1 MIAPSNRSASRSSRP
16 DQNHLYHDQMVLR
29 GKRPPFLDIIADGDA
44 ETMTFVVHLGRDK
57 FRNGQPYSQ
66 HDVLNLVT
74 VIDISRRCE
83 STKGHATM
91 PNDIFRKLQPTHAGL
106 APHHAP
112 TIWGRPQRVGVNP
125 PQYIGVPTPT
135 TPTRWGPLGS
145 CDPNA
150 LGQIPQCPNTL
161 GSIGV
166 ADPNA
171 LGSLDGICSQRSCQ
185 G

>member
-1 MIAPSNRSASRSSRP
+1 MFIWFCDVKGISHRRRRRDTKTATSSSGSE
-16 DQNHLYHDQMVLR
+16 MVSQ
-29 GKRPPFLDIIADGDA
+29 IHS
-44 ETMTFVVHLGRDK
+44 TTFSD
-57 FRNGQPYSQ
+57 
-66 HDVLNLVT
+66 LVT
-74 VIDISRRCE
+74 VIDISRRGE
-83 STKGHATM
+83 STKGHATT

>member
-1 MIAPSNRSASRSSRP
+1 
-16 DQNHLYHDQMVLR
+16 MVLR
-29 GKRPPFLDIIADGDA
+29 RKRPQSSPTATRHEDCNSSSGSEMVSQIHS
-44 ETMTFVVHLGRDK
+44 TTFSD
-57 FRNGQPYSQ
+57 
-66 HDVLNLVT
+66 LVT
-74 VIDISRRCE
+74 VIDISRRGE
-83 STKGHATM
+83 STKGHATT